1 MDNQTK
7 TEKLKKLQKLSEK
20 INDKLGKN
28 IIKKASEHVVKRVNT
43 GIMFLDY
50 LSDGFPAGSRIQ
62 IWGEKQSAK
71 SSLVYAMIAGIQR
84 QNGVAMYLDFEHAAD
99 PEYMKTFGI
108 NMDELFFTQPENME
122 QGLDFVRAANGNV
135 DMLIIDSIVALGIKA
150 DQDKAMDENM
160 KMAGSALKI
169 SEFFKQL
176 LGTLNS
182 ETSPVLVFINQTRSN
197 VGVMYGP
204 TSTFSGGNALAHA
217 LDFSIHMRC
226 MSQKEWPTTKI
237 NGKDVF
243 IGKRYM
249 VKVDKS
255 KINAN
260 TGKEIAFNMLT
271 EGEHIDNIGSIT
283 DIALEKGLIVR
294 SGVTTSYNGIKFI
307 GFDNFKNFVNQTPE
321 LQEIM
326 KNHILKGEDPGDLS
340 YFQNKKEE
348 VKEEIKTEEPKE
360 TEKKSKKKNK

>member
-7 TEKLKKLQKLSEK
+7 AEKLKKLQKLSQK
-20 INDKLGKN
+20 INDKLGTN
-28 IIKKASEHVVKRVNT
+28 MIKKASEHIVKRVKT

-50 LSDGFPAGSRIQ
+50 LSDGFPAGSRVQ
-62 IWGEKQSAK
+62 IWGAKQSAK
-71 SSLVYAMIAGIQR
+71 TSLVYAMIAGIQK
-84 QNGVAMYLDFEHAAD
+84 QGGVAMYLDFEHAAD
-99 PEYMKTFGI
+99 PNYMQSFGI
-108 NMDELFFTQPENME
+108 NMDELFFAQPENME
-122 QGLDFVRAANGNV
+122 QGLEFVREANGNV
-135 DMLIIDSIVALGIKA
+135 DILIVDSIVALGIKA
-150 DQDKAMDENM
+150 DQDKTMEENM

-204 TSTFSGGNALAHA
+204 TETVSGGNALAHA

-226 MSQKEWPTTKI
+226 MSQKEWPTQKI
-237 NGKDVF
+237 DGKEVT

-260 TGKEIAFNMLT
+260 TGKEIAFNMFT
-271 EGEHIDNIGSIT
+271 EGEHVDNVGSIT

-307 GFDNFKNFVNQTPE
+307 GFDNFKNFVNSNVE

-326 KNHILKGEDPGDLS
+326 KKHILDGIDPGDLS

-348 VKEEIKTEEPKE
+348 IKEEIKTEEPKE